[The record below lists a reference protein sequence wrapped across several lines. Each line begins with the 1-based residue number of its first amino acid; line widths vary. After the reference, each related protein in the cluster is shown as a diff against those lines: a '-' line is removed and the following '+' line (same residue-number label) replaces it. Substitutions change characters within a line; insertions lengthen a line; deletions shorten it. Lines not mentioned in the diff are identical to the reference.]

1 MNETMPLAVTQ
12 DDAGGGLATPAEER
26 RHEIPRGS
34 TALLVLGMHRSG
46 TSALAGILSRLGIAL
61 GDRLMPASPHNPKGY
76 FEHQDIVAVHDG
88 VLGALNAKWDS
99 ILPLPA
105 GWQNEAGMRIGH
117 QAIEEIVSRDFA
129 GASIWGLKD
138 PRLCRLLPLWQPL
151 LDQWSIDHR
160 YVLMVRRPEEVVASL
175 AGRDHLSPARGGLLW
190 LRHVLEAELGSRGR
204 KRTIIH
210 YHELFADADAWL
222 RTVNRMGRDL
232 GVTWPIPP
240 SDAAPEIRDLLT
252 PELWHHRADD
262 KDGKQRDVI
271 AWLDAVEAAFL
282 KGDGPAL
289 RNTCD
294 RIRREMAHADQI
306 MAIEIGELERTVATL
321 VVARAQALAALQRL
335 AAPAVARRPETAP
348 VAPTAPRLTTEPD
361 YAKWRERRAGT
372 AFARDDWV
380 AEKVAQWQTPLKFAF
395 GIVLP
400 AGTENRLVSTL
411 ASLRRQ
417 PYGDWRLHAVIEG
430 DIPGGLAG
438 DERVTWHRADGA
450 PIETLNRALSNS
462 DADWV
467 GLIDGGDQ
475 LAPEALFA
483 IRVAVEKHP
492 EWSAFYTD
500 EDRIDQV
507 ETHANPQFKPDFNL
521 DLLRSMP
528 YVGGLLAARRELFAA
543 LGGFSPHWDGLEE
556 CDLAMRIAERGEGV
570 FGHVADLLYHRFI
583 QSGRSHRPVA
593 AICAD
598 LPKLVQAHLDRSG
611 VKATAGPG
619 VRPLFCRVRYVHDG
633 PEPLVSIVIPT
644 KNQLA
649 LLKRCV
655 ETVLRVTTY
664 ENYEII
670 IVDNGST
677 SHDAIDY
684 LRLIEEKAGEIGGRL
699 RVMRHPGPFNF
710 SAMNNRAMAEARGE
724 YVCLLNNDT
733 APLDP
738 DWLSEMMQHARRPEV
753 GAVGA
758 KLFYPDGRV
767 QHGGVILGIGWGS
780 PADHPYNG
788 APGDSL
794 GYWGRLQVQQDFSAV
809 TAACMVTRRALYEE
823 LGGLDEEKFAVCF
836 NDVDYC
842 LRVREKGY
850 LVVWTPYA
858 RLLHETS
865 ASLRGH
871 VEDKNDKEKVERF
884 AREKINMYERWMKLI
899 AFDPAYNRNLTST
912 VLGFTTEVEGGQTWN
927 PDFRPRPRILV
938 HPADREGC
946 GEYRM
951 IAPSRAMLRGG
962 VAHTY
967 ETMRLMSPP
976 ELARM
981 EPDAVV
987 LQRQLEYPQIEGIRT
1002 LKQLSKAFRV
1012 FEIDD
1017 LITNLPLKSAYRPSI
1032 SEDIGQRL
1040 KNALALCNR
1049 LVVSTEPL
1057 ARRYGK
1063 LCDDVRVVPNRLEG
1077 VRWRGLEAGRRSGGK
1092 PRVGWAGAVGHSG
1105 DLALMSSVLEAT
1117 HKEVDWVF
1125 FGMCPTALMPFVA
1138 EFHDF
1143 APIDD
1148 YPKKLASLD
1157 LDLAIAPLE
1166 FNPFNEA
1173 KSNLRLLEYGV
1184 LGYPVICTDI
1194 LPYQGDLPV
1203 IRLKNRHRDWIK
1215 TVLEMTA
1222 DRDACRVEG
1231 KKLRDAVLAGWMMED
1246 HLTEWRDAWLP

>member
-1 MNETMPLAVTQ
+1 
-12 DDAGGGLATPAEER
+12 
-26 RHEIPRGS
+26 I
-34 TALLVLGMHRSG
+34 
-46 TSALAGILSRLGIAL
+46 
-61 GDRLMPASPHNPKGY
+61 
-76 FEHQDIVAVHDG
+76 
-88 VLGALNAKWDS
+88 
-99 ILPLPA
+99 
-105 GWQNEAGMRIGH
+105 IG
-117 QAIEEIVSRDFA
+117 EEIA
-129 GASIWGLKD
+129 
-138 PRLCRLLPLWQPL
+138 
-151 LDQWSIDHR
+151 
-160 YVLMVRRPEEVVASL
+160 
-175 AGRDHLSPARGGLLW
+175 
-190 LRHVLEAELGSRGR
+190 
-204 KRTIIH
+204 
-210 YHELFADADAWL
+210 
-222 RTVNRMGRDL
+222 
-232 GVTWPIPP
+232 
-240 SDAAPEIRDLLT
+240 
-252 PELWHHRADD
+252 
-262 KDGKQRDVI
+262 
-271 AWLDAVEAAFL
+271 
-282 KGDGPAL
+282 
-289 RNTCD
+289 
-294 RIRREMAHADQI
+294 
-306 MAIEIGELERTVATL
+306 ELERSVATL

-335 AAPAVARRPETAP
+335 ATPTVARGPDTAPAPP
-348 VAPTAPRLTTEPD
+348 QLTTEPD
-361 YAKWRERRAGT
+361 YAQWRERRAT
-372 AFARDDWV
+372 AAFARDDWV
-380 AEKVAQWQTPLKFAF
+380 MEQVARWTTPFNFAF
-395 GIVLP
+395 GVVLP
-400 AGTENRLVSTL
+400 AGTEARLATTL
-411 ASLRRQ
+411 HSLQRQ
-417 PYGDWRLHAVIEG
+417 RYGNWRLHAVIEG
-430 DIPGGLAG
+430 GAPEGIAG
-438 DERVTWHRADGA
+438 DERVAWHRADGK

-475 LAPEALFA
+475 LAPDALIA
-483 IRVAVEKHP
+483 ILIAVEKHP

-500 EDRIDQV
+500 EDRIDAA

-528 YVGGLLAARRELFAA
+528 FVGGLLAMRRELFGS
-543 LGGFSPHWDGLEE
+543 LGGFSAHWDGLEE
-556 CDLAMRIAERGEGV
+556 CDLALRIAERGEERR
-570 FGHVADLLYHRFI
+570 FGHVADVLYHRFV

-598 LPKLVQAHLDRSG
+598 LPKLVQAHLDRAG

-619 VRPLFCRVRYVHDG
+619 VRPLFCRVRYAHEGAD
-633 PEPLVSIVIPT
+633 PLVSIVIPT
-644 KNQLA
+644 KNQLP

-655 ETVLRVTTY
+655 ETVLRTTSY

-677 SHDAIDY
+677 SQDAIDY
-684 LRLIEEKAGEIGGRL
+684 LRAIEEKAGEIGSRL
-699 RVMRHPGPFNF
+699 RVMRQPGPFNF
-710 SAMNNRAMAEARGE
+710 SAMNNRAVTEARGD
-724 YVCLLNNDT
+724 YICLLNNDT
-733 APLDP
+733 APLDA
-738 DWLSEMMQHARRPEV
+738 DWLSELMQHARRPEV
-753 GAVGA
+753 GVVGA

-788 APGDSL
+788 APGDSF

-809 TAACMVTRRALYEE
+809 TAACMVTRRSIYEE

-842 LRVREKGY
+842 LRVREKGH

-871 VEDKNDKEKVERF
+871 VEDKATKEKVDRF
-884 AREKINMYERWMKLI
+884 QREKIHMYERWMPAI

-912 VLGFTTEVEGGQTWN
+912 MLGFTTEVEGGQTWS

-951 IAPSRAMLRGG
+951 IAPSRALFRGG
-962 VAHTY
+962 AAHTY

-981 EPDAVV
+981 DPDSVV
-987 LQRQLEYPQIEGIRT
+987 LQRQLEFPQIEGIRV

-1032 SEDIGQRL
+1032 SDDIGQRL
-1040 KNALALCNR
+1040 KTALALCNR

-1063 LCDDVRVVPNRLEG
+1063 LCDEVRVVPNRLEG
-1077 VRWRGLEAGRRSGGK
+1077 ARWRGLEAGRRTGGK
-1092 PRVGWAGAVGHSG
+1092 PRVGWAGAVGHAG
-1105 DLALMSSVLEAT
+1105 DLALMQSVLEAT

-1125 FGMCPTALMPFVA
+1125 FGMCPNQLMPFVA

-1148 YPKKLASLD
+1148 YPKKLASLE

-1184 LGYPVICTDI
+1184 LGYP
-1194 LPYQGDLPV
+1194 
-1203 IRLKNRHRDWIK
+1203 
-1215 TVLEMTA
+1215 
-1222 DRDACRVEG
+1222 
-1231 KKLRDAVLAGWMMED
+1231 
-1246 HLTEWRDAWLP
+1246 